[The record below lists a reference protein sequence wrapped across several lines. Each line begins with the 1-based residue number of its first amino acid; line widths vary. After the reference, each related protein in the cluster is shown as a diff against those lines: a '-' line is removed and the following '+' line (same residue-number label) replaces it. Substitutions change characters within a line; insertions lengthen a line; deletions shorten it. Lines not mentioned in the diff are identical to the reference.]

1 MTRNPIA
8 SIEHHFADLD
18 DPRIDRSKLHKLLD
32 IVVIAICAIICSADD
47 WVAVEMFGNA
57 KHEWLK
63 KFLELPNGIPSHDTF
78 GRVFGA
84 LDPEQF
90 ESCFLNWISAVS
102 EITQGQV
109 VALDGKTLRR
119 SHDKTLGKKA
129 IVMVSAWATAN
140 GLVLGQKKV
149 DEKSNEITAIP
160 ELLQALE
167 ISGCIITIDAM
178 GCQKEIAAD
187 IVDQD
192 ADYILSLKENH
203 GNLYADV
210 ELLFDDLEESQ
221 FTAYEYDY
229 ERTVNKGHG
238 RIETRQSWTISDP
251 EVLRYLRG
259 TEEWEKLTSVVK
271 VQAERRTLEKT
282 TVEIRYYLASLEG
295 NARRILDSTRAHW
308 GIENSLHWVL
318 DIAFREDECRV
329 RKGFGAQNLA
339 TLRHIAVNLLKQEKT
354 VKAGVKSK
362 RLRAGWDEDY
372 LLKVLSG
379 LFC

>member
-1 MTRNPIA
+1 MAENPIA

-32 IVVIAICAIICSADD
+32 IVVIAICAIICGADD

-63 KFLELPNGIPSHDTF
+63 EFLELPNGIPSHDTF

-90 ESCFLNWISAVS
+90 QSSFLNWMSAVS
-102 EITQGQV
+102 EVTQGQV

-140 GLVLGQKKV
+140 GLVLGQRKV

-167 ISGCIITIDAM
+167 ISSCIITIDAM

-259 TEEWEKLTSVVK
+259 TEEWEKLASVVK

-295 NARRILDSTRAHW
+295 NDCRILDSTRAHW

-354 VKAGVKSK
+354 AKVGVKSK

>member
-1 MTRNPIA
+1 MAGNPIA

-32 IVVIAICAIICSADD
+32 IVVIAICAIICGADD

-57 KHEWLK
+57 KHEGLK
-63 KFLELPNGIPSHDTF
+63 EFLELPNGIPSHDTF

-90 ESCFLNWISAVS
+90 QSSFLNWMSAVS
-102 EITQGQV
+102 EVTQGQV

-140 GLVLGQKKV
+140 GLVLGQRKV

-167 ISGCIITIDAM
+167 ISSCIITIDAM

-282 TVEIRYYLASLEG
+282 TVEIRYYLASLTG
-295 NARRILDSTRAHW
+295 NARRMLDSTRAHW
-308 GIENSLHWVL
+308 EIENSLHWVL

-354 VKAGVKSK
+354 AKVGVKSK

>member
-1 MTRNPIA
+1 
-8 SIEHHFADLD
+8 
-18 DPRIDRSKLHKLLD
+18 LD
-32 IVVIAICAIICSADD
+32 IVVIAICAIICGADD

-57 KHEWLK
+57 KQEWLS

-90 ESCFLNWISAVS
+90 QSCFLNWISAVS

-129 IVMVSAWATAN
+129 IVIVSAWATAN
-140 GLVLGQKKV
+140 GLVLGQRKV

-187 IVDQD
+187 IVNQD
-192 ADYILSLKENH
+192 ADYVLSLKENH
-203 GNLYADV
+203 GNLYEDV

-221 FTAYEYDY
+221 FTAYEYDH

-238 RIETRQSWTISDP
+238 RIETRQCWTISDP

-271 VQAERRTLEKT
+271 VQAKRRTFEKT
-282 TVEIRYYLASLEG
+282 TVETRYYLASLAG
-295 NARRILDSTRAHW
+295 NAREILDSTRAHW
-308 GIENSLHWVL
+308 GIENSLHWIL
-318 DIAFREDECRV
+318 DIAFREDDCRV

-354 VKAGVKSK
+354 AKVGVKSK
-362 RLRAGWDEDY
+362 RLRSGWDEDY